1 MIICFAFI
9 PVLLVRNHFNVNI
22 NLNKETYSLCNITFF
37 FERCGRAEVDQYQL
51 FGMPHSCELMAP
63 CIAEICEVLLF
74 MY

>member
-37 FERCGRAEVDQYQL
+37 LRDVEEQKLISIGCLECRIV
-51 FGMPHSCELMAP
+51 
-63 CIAEICEVLLF
+63 VN
-74 MY
+74 